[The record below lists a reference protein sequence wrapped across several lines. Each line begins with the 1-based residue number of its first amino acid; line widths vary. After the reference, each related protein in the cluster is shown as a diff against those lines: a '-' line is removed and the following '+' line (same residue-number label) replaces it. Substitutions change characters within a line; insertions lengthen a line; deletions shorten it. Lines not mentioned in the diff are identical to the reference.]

1 MLRRGGYGSGGYGGG
16 GFGGGRRTTRGN
28 GFKLRLLIAG
38 GIVLFSLFSYL
49 GTSDVNPI
57 TGKSQRVAMSEE
69 EEIQLG
75 LASRQGMA
83 QQHGGLYQNQ
93 QLQDVV
99 DQVGLRLVDGLNR
112 RIGKMPGRSNPYKYE
127 FHLLADERAINAF
140 ALPGG
145 QIFITYA
152 LFDRMYRYK
161 KPEEYGSFE
170 DRLAG
175 VLAHE
180 VGHVVARHGAQRMA
194 KQKLTQGLIGA
205 ASVGGGSMQSGQM
218 AAMVGKMIN
227 MKYGRGD
234 ELEAD
239 QWGISLSLEAGYDPR
254 AMMDVMDILEQSAPN
269 GGPPE
274 MMSTHPKPKNRK
286 AYIAKILKDQA
297 NIDVQ

>member
-1 MLRRGGYGSGGYGGG
+1 M
-16 GFGGGRRTTRGN
+16 
-28 GFKLRLLIAG
+28 KLRLMIAA

-49 GTSDVNPI
+49 RTSDVNPI
-57 TGKSQRVAMSEE
+57 TGKSQRVAMTEE
-69 EEIQLG
+69 EEIRLG
-75 LASRQGMA
+75 LASAPQMA
-83 QQHGGLYQNQ
+83 QQHGGMHRNQEYQQ
-93 QLQDVV
+93 VV

-112 RIGKMPGRSNPYKYE
+112 RISGMPGRSNPYRYE
-127 FHLLADERAINAF
+127 FHLLADDRAINAF

-145 QIFITYA
+145 QIFITYN
-152 LFDRMYRYK
+152 LFERLYRFD
-161 KPEEYGSFE
+161 KPTENGKAV

-205 ASVGGGSMQSGQM
+205 ASVGGGSVQSGQM
-218 AAMVGKMIN
+218 AAMVGKMVN

-239 QWGISLSLEAGYDPR
+239 QWGVSLAIEAGFDPR
-254 AMMDVMDILEQSAPN
+254 AMLDVMEILEESAPG

-286 AYIAKILKDQA
+286 AYITKILNEA
-297 NIDVQ
+297 GISVQ